1 MVQLKQSICFQS
13 STQKTK
19 TAVVENLKQSIT
31 NEYGKIQKQRQSV
44 SNVTKNTVSQI
55 VPLIKISKKRKFQ
68 VNF

>member
-19 TAVVENLKQSIT
+19 TAAVENLKQSIT
-31 NEYGKIQKQRQSV
+31 NEYGKTKKQGQKLPNV
-44 SNVTKNTVSQI
+44 SESIVSTMPP
-55 VPLIKISKKRKFQ
+55 VKSAKKRKLQ